1 MKRLL
6 RQWKLYRMGLDAAP
20 WQRWKVVCDDCRK
33 YLTSGCMKLT
43 LTRIGAVLWAK
54 RHVPADR
61 TYRVIRHTPNSVL
74 DRNDPPNEATQ

>member
-6 RQWKLYRMGLDAAP
+6 RQWKLYRMGLDSAP

-43 LTRIGAVLWAK
+43 LTRIGAVMWAK
-54 RHVPADR
+54 RHVPTDR
-61 TYRVIRHTPNSVL
+61 RYRVIRNAPNARI
-74 DRNDPPNEATQ
+74 DGQEEGA